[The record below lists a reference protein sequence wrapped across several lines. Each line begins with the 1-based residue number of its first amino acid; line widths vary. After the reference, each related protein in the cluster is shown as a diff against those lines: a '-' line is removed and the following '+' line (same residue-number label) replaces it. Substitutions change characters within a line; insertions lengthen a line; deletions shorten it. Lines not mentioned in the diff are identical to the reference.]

1 MPVFTA
7 HMASFSCPFGFLGT
21 TPARTDNRVGNRD
34 CSAFHFLSQEA
45 LGDTGAVF
53 VRKKSLLQGAKVHGH
68 SLRKKA
74 PAKGILTRSALE
86 RFPLDH

>member
-21 TPARTDNRVGNRD
+21 TPARTDNPVGNRD
-34 CSAFHFLSQEA
+34 CSALHFLSQEA

-53 VRKKSLLQGAKVHGH
+53 VRKK
-68 SLRKKA
+68 
-74 PAKGILTRSALE
+74 
-86 RFPLDH
+86 